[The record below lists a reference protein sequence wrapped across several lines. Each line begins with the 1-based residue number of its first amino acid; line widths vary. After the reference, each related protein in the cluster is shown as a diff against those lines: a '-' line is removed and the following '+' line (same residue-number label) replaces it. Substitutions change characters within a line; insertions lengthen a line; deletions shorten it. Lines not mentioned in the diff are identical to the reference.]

1 MKWELRILQ
10 GGYRSLK
17 SMNSLKRI
25 ILKSVKSMKLFPIV
39 LIVLYTMLLLDTLTL
54 FFCVCK

>member
-39 LIVLYTMLLLDTLTL
+39 LIVLYTMLLLDT
-54 FFCVCK
+54 